1 MTMAAHDEPTQTDV
15 HRGDDFAAHEN
26 TYEGFVR
33 LAAIAT
39 VWVLTH
45 VVALAI
51 GGTSGRWSLAGFWIF
66 VSTIAAVVGL
76 AVRGLD
82 WKPVTIVL
90 AMMLATLLVVSY

>member
-1 MTMAAHDEPTQTDV
+1 MTMAAQNEHTQTDV
-15 HRGDDFAAHEN
+15 HADDDFAAHES
-26 TYEGFVR
+26 TYEGFIR
-33 LAAIAT
+33 LAAIGT

-51 GGTSGRWSLAGFWIF
+51 GGTSGRWVLAGFWIV

-90 AMMLATLLVVSY
+90 VMMLATLLVVSY